1 MPDSKPKTFRALLE
15 PTGEGLNWVI
25 ARVPFDPAEAWPV
38 RNGRRVRGDING
50 FAFRTSLFPQA
61 GGKKHVVLVNKKM
74 QAGARA
80 KAGDTVR
87 IRLEPDMEE
96 RETPVPAELA
106 KSLKA
111 ERGLR
116 RYYDALNPSMRREI
130 GRYVSEPKGAET
142 RIKRAE
148 QIAEGLYFAMEGEND
163 PPPILRAAFQ
173 RQPAARLGW
182 EAMTPI
188 RRRNHLFA
196 IFYYQTA
203 EARERRAGVALED
216 ALKVAKRLQS
226 VSKSDNP
233 Q

>member
-1 MPDSKPKTFRALLE
+1 MPQSKPKSFRAILE

-38 RNGRRVRGDING
+38 RKGRRVRGEING
-50 FAFRTSLFPQA
+50 FAFRTSLFPEA
-61 GGKKHVVLVNKKM
+61 GGKKHVLLVNKKM

-80 KAGDTVR
+80 KAGDTAQF
-87 IRLEPDMEE
+87 RLEPDLEE
-96 RETPVPAELA
+96 RETTVPPGLA
-106 KSLKA
+106 KALKA

-116 RYYDALNPSMRREI
+116 RYFDALSPSMRRAI
-130 GRYVSEPKGAET
+130 GAWVDEAKSIESRT
-142 RIKRAE
+142 RRAE
-148 QIAEGLYFAMEGEND
+148 QIAERIYLAMEGEEE
-163 PPPILRAAFQ
+163 PPPILRVAFQ

-203 EARERRAGVALED
+203 EGREKRTLTALED
-216 ALKVAKRLQS
+216 ALKVAKRLRL
-226 VSKSDNP
+226 VPKSEISE
-233 Q
+233 